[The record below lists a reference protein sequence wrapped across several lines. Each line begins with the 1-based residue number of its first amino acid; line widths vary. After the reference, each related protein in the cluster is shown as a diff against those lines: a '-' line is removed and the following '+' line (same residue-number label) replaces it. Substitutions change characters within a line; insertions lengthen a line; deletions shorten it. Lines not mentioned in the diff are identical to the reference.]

1 MQPDRQVPALRYL
14 MTAAVAWVVAL
25 AALVVA
31 GFALRF
37 GLRERR
43 RRKGRPTWD
52 RSKVEL
58 VEPQDIDPV
67 FRMTTF
73 GLSRD
78 SEVLL
83 VGDSS
88 ELASTSAREAW
99 ILSALAKSAQTIF
112 EFGTYSGRTTYL
124 LARNAPENARVG
136 TITLR
141 VDDHDDYR
149 VDPSDPDSTRWR
161 SIALRESV
169 FERFYYSDTGVEPK
183 IEQIFGDSKAFDE
196 SAWHNRCDIVFID
209 GSHAYSYV
217 KNDSE
222 KAFKMV
228 RPGGIVLWH
237 DFSPACPGVW
247 RYLSELAAAGHPVR
261 HIRHTI
267 LGVLRIES

>member
-1 MQPDRQVPALRYL
+1 MIAL
-14 MTAAVAWVVAL
+14 APWFIAL
-25 AALVVA
+25 AALAIA

-52 RSKVEL
+52 RSKVQL
-58 VEPQDIDPV
+58 VDPQEIDPV
-67 FRMTTF
+67 FRMTPV
-73 GLSRD
+73 GLSRE

-124 LARNAPENARVG
+124 LARNAPEGARVG
-136 TITLR
+136 SITLG
-141 VDDHDDYR
+141 VDDHRDYR
-149 VDPSDPDSTRWR
+149 ADPADPDSARWR
-161 SIALRESV
+161 DIALRESV
-169 FERFYYSDTGVEPK
+169 FERFYYSGTEVEPK

-196 SAWHNRCDIVFID
+196 SPWHGRCDMVFID
-209 GSHAYSYV
+209 GGHAYSYV
-217 KNDSE
+217 KSDTE

-228 RPGGIVLWH
+228 RPGGLILWH

-247 RYLSELAAAGHPVR
+247 RYLSELAEAGRPVK

-267 LGVLRIES
+267 LGCLRVGS